1 MVAESFDAKISQ
13 EQIEDPTYFAQLI
26 FHLAGR
32 LLIITAPILIEIL
45 SIWYSMCCISH
56 SLPCL
61 SHMEAAIPSPPMF
74 WTQMPGPGPV
84 GFFLLPY
91 TMVVLKVFSEPCL
104 WVCRLHKRCAGS
116 YHILSP
122 VVLTSTS
129 KHGKLSDFKVHC
141 THHFSS
147 AYFTWATGLT
157 ISGPYKIS

>member
-13 EQIEDPTYFAQLI
+13 EQNWGSNLFCPTYFSPSWWTFNYRCTHTDRNSPNMILYVL
-26 FHLAGR
+26 HL
-32 LLIITAPILIEIL
+32 
-45 SIWYSMCCISH
+45 S
-56 SLPCL
+56 SLPCR

-74 WTQMPGPGPV
+74 STQMPGPGPV

-91 TMVVLKVFSEPCL
+91 AMVVLEVFSEPCL
-104 WVCRLHKRCAGS
+104 QVYRLHKRSAGS
-116 YHILSP
+116 YHILLP

-129 KHGKLSDFKVHC
+129 KHSKPSDFKVHC
-141 THHFSS
+141 VHHFNS